1 MMLSG
6 LAQKVQVFD
15 VLGYRD
21 YRLYWFGHAFSVSG
35 IQMVLVTEWWLIWKL
50 TESEFLLGS
59 IGLVEALPAAGL
71 SLFGGVV
78 ADKVDL
84 RRFLIVLQI
93 LLACML
99 LCLATLTLIEAIR
112 VWHLFVFTFLFGVL
126 GAFDQPSR
134 QAFFPHLLD
143 RRDLM
148 KAVSL
153 NSMVWPGTRIFGP
166 AVAGLIIDRVSTAT
180 GAPLAG
186 AAAAF
191 YLSCIAFLL
200 FGLNV
205 SFIRMPDIKRARG
218 SNVVRDIGKGIKYIW
233 NQRLFTVLI
242 GMAFMG
248 SFFVSSHIGLLPVFA
263 TDILKGDGAT
273 LGALFAL
280 GGTGSLF
287 GAIVAATMANFRR
300 RGLLVIGGSV
310 LQAVFVMLFAAS
322 NSIGPSLVFVF
333 LAGVGFSIFSV
344 STQSTLQME
353 VPDEFRGRV
362 MSIWGMTY
370 TVVMPLGRVQA
381 GALAGFSR
389 GHMSGLLGRYAGAPV
404 AIIFGSLVMQVFI
417 LFGVST
423 NSRVRNLDA
432 GPPVPE
438 DYYQGK

>member
-1 MMLSG
+1 
-6 LAQKVQVFD
+6 
-15 VLGYRD
+15 
-21 YRLYWFGHAFSVSG
+21 
-35 IQMVLVTEWWLIWKL
+35 
-50 TESEFLLGS
+50 
-59 IGLVEALPAAGL
+59 
-71 SLFGGVV
+71 
-78 ADKVDL
+78 
-84 RRFLIVLQI
+84 
-93 LLACML
+93 
-99 LCLATLTLIEAIR
+99 
-112 VWHLFVFTFLFGVL
+112 
-126 GAFDQPSR
+126 
-134 QAFFPHLLD
+134 
-143 RRDLM
+143 M

-166 AVAGLIIDRVSTAT
+166 AVAGLIIDRVSIIT

-200 FGLNV
+200 FGLNL

-273 LGALFAL
+273 LGAVFAL

-322 NSIGPSLVFVF
+322 DSIGPSLVFVF

-389 GHMSGLLGRYAGAPV
+389 GHMSGVLGRYAGAPV